1 MNTKKYLITIL
12 LGVIWISADAQMVMR
27 QLSVNEGLSQYYVSD
42 IEQDKYGFIW
52 MERDASARLLRES

>member
-1 MNTKKYLITIL
+1 MFSL
-12 LGVIWISADAQMVMR
+12 LTAAIIWVSADAQMVMR